1 MTPTRILLSLFI
13 LTTGLLAQTSPF
25 ADHHQHLFSPSIAEA
40 GKITSITAKDVI
52 GLLDE
57 AGIKRGVLLSVA
69 YQYGRPGREPQN
81 EYEKVR
87 EENDWVGEQAALY
100 PERLVAFCGFNPL
113 KDYALIE
120 LNRCAKNPA
129 TRRGIKMHFGNSDV
143 RLENPE
149 HIEKL
154 KAIFRAA
161 NTNRMAMVIHM
172 RASISLDRPYGAEQA
187 RAFLDHLLPLAT
199 DITVQVAHT
208 AGSGPGYNDPKAHVF
223 LEALIDEIE
232 RGTPGLKKGSD
243 GVIERSRR
251 TKNLWFDITSSAYSS
266 NTPELSAL
274 LVKHIRRI
282 GIKRIL
288 YGTDAAL
295 EGNLPKVAWAEIGK
309 LPLTKKEQETIAKKR
324 APYLR

>member
-1 MTPTRILLSLFI
+1 MKHTRILLAVFV
-13 LTTGLLAQTSPF
+13 LTTGLLAQTAPF

-40 GKITSITAKDVI
+40 GKITPITAKDVI
-52 GLLDE
+52 GRLDE

-81 EYEKVR
+81 EYEKVK
-87 EENDWVGEQAALY
+87 EENDWVGAQAALY

-113 KDYALIE
+113 KDYALAE
-120 LNRCAKNPA
+120 LNRCAKNPS

-143 RLENPE
+143 RLENAE

-154 KAIFRAA
+154 KVIFRAA
-161 NTNRMAMVIHM
+161 NTNRMAIVVHM
-172 RASISLDRPYGAEQA
+172 RASISLDRPYGKEQA
-187 RAFLDHLLPLAT
+187 RAFIDHLLPLAT
-199 DITVQVAHT
+199 DITVQIAHT
-208 AGSGPGYNDPKAHVF
+208 AGSGPGYNDPKAHAF
-223 LEALIDEIE
+223 LEALIDAI
-232 RGTPGLKKGSD
+232 RTGTPGSKKGSN
-243 GVIERSRR
+243 GVVERSQR

-274 LVKHIRRI
+274 LVKHIRQI

-295 EGNLPKVAWAEIGK
+295 QGNFPKVAWAEVGK
-309 LPLTKKEQETIAKKR
+309 LPLSKKELETIAKNR